1 MIDPYRSEYLDAKA
15 ETEALRADL
24 AKAQARVA
32 ELAGALKWIAGFRY
46 ATTTDQVLSAESHA
60 QALLTN
66 QERITAKAEST
77 LASDGTEALAAV
89 RLAQGVCDELLTSG
103 ASIYGDG
110 RLSDEMRAQVI
121 AASNAMDKAFGDG
134 T

>member
-1 MIDPYRSEYLDAKA
+1 MNDKPGWELQYQLD
-15 ETEALRADL
+15 TLRADL
-24 AKAQARVA
+24 AKAQAETEDAYRARDRHIDLASAARLECAKAQARVA
-32 ELAGALKWIAGFRY
+32 ELESGCWCASLKVDGA
-46 ATTTDQVLSAESHA
+46 
-60 QALLTN
+60 
-66 QERITAKAEST
+66 
-77 LASDGTEALAAV
+77 EALAAV

-121 AASNAMDKAFGDG
+121 AASNAIGKAFGSR